1 MSRNRPAKAS
11 KLDRRVRRTRDRL
24 GDALVELMVEKPFE
38 EITVQ
43 QVLDRAGVA
52 RSTFYSH
59 FRDTNDLLL
68 SDADEFLELMATRL
82 ARTSETSDRLVAV
95 RELFAHVAGSRD
107 LYDALVAAGRMQD
120 FLDLAREH
128 FARAIEGRLGELP
141 RARALAPERRPALA
155 QGLAGALLSLL
166 DWWIVRPDPAPPEEM
181 DQLFHTMAWSGV
193 EGASGP

>member
-1 MSRNRPAKAS
+1 MSRNLPAKAS
-11 KLDRRVRRTRDRL
+11 KVDRRVRRTRDRL
-24 GDALVELMVEKPFE
+24 GDALIELMIEKRFE

-68 SDADEFLELMATRL
+68 SDADEFLKLMATRL
-82 ARTSETSDRLVAV
+82 ARTSEASDRLVAV
-95 RELFAHVAGSRD
+95 SELFAHVGASRD

-128 FARAIEGRLGELP
+128 FARAIERRLTELR
-141 RARALAPERRPALA
+141 RARAVAPERRPALA

-166 DWWIVRPDPAPPEEM
+166 DWWVVRPDPVAPEEM
-181 DQLFHTMAWSGV
+181 DKLFHAMAWSGV
-193 EGASGP
+193 EGVSGP